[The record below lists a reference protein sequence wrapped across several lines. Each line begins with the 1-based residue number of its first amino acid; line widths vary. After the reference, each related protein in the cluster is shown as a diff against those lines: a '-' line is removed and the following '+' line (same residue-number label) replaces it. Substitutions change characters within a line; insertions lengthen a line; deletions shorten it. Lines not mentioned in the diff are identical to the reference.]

1 MRDLSAGRGPVTD
14 ALVGVLFEISIVC
27 HVFVFVVWWV
37 AGVSPVLGVVL
48 VVCLVFWFLGLGFF
62 LVLALCF
69 CFMRLCGVGG
79 GFWGV
84 LGLGVIC
91 ASGLHSRVECGGGG
105 WVCGSA
111 LVWFGGRVCLVLL
124 LLWWG
129 LPALFLSWLG
139 GWGWFLPACC
149 GGGSGCFVFR
159 LAFSCFFGSGLGP
172 CGLGRGR
179 GFGGVGLGW
188 GLFSPA
194 VIAWP
199 GPGFGLG
206 LVLFGEFDPGSGRTL
221 AACLTHAS
229 RTVRPLW
236 GYTSGEWVSNM

>member
-1 MRDLSAGRGPVTD
+1 M
-14 ALVGVLFEISIVC
+14 C

-111 LVWFGGRVCLVLL
+111 LVWFGGRVRLVLL
-124 LLWWG
+124 PVVVGVLGVLFSAWHSLVSSVLVWVLVVLVGVGG
-129 LPALFLSWLG
+129 L
-139 GWGWFLPACC
+139 
-149 GGGSGCFVFR
+149 
-159 LAFSCFFGSGLGP
+159 
-172 CGLGRGR
+172 
-179 GFGGVGLGW
+179 GGVGLGW

-199 GPGFGLG
+199 G
-206 LVLFGEFDPGSGRTL
+206 LVLVWVWFCLESLILAQDEQIGR
-221 AACLTHAS
+221 AH
-229 RTVRPLW
+229 V
-236 GYTSGEWVSNM
+236 

>member
-1 MRDLSAGRGPVTD
+1 MRDLGAGRGPVTD

-48 VVCLVFWFLGLGFF
+48 VVCCFFGSWVWGFFWFLFS
-62 LVLALCF
+62 

-84 LGLGVIC
+84 LGLGVFC
-91 ASGLHSRVECGGGG
+91 ASGLHSCV
-105 WVCGSA
+105 
-111 LVWFGGRVCLVLL
+111 VWG
-124 LLWWG
+124 WG
-129 LPALFLSWLG
+129 LGVRLG
-139 GWGWFLPACC
+139 SRVVRGSGAPGSSACC

-159 LAFSCFFGSGLGP
+159 LAFSCFSSVLVWVFVVLSGSGVWGVLGWVGVCFLRLLLLGP
-172 CGLGRGR
+172 GWCWLFLGCG
-179 GFGGVGLGW
+179 V
-188 GLFSPA
+188 
-194 VIAWP
+194 
-199 GPGFGLG
+199 GFGLG

-229 RTVRPLW
+229 RTGPPFFLGWVEWR
-236 GYTSGEWVSNM
+236 TGEYHVSNLPSSPG